1 MSMRRMAYWWFWFVV
16 SGRLIE
22 KLLNFAM
29 HEAARSVVAAT
40 RWIERRS

>member
-1 MSMRRMAYWWFWFVV
+1 MGMRRMAYWWFGFIV
-16 SGRLIE
+16 SGRFIE

-29 HEAARSVVAAT
+29 REAARSVVAAT